1 MEWSVPQLRMLDRQ
15 AVMIDR
21 YRKRTDNFFKCYLF
35 EVRQSGTYAC
45 FVSDQLRNVVRGF
58 HISVATRKGKMA
70 PVSGSPMEMVD
81 QYVKNNKVMMFS
93 KTTCPFCTKVKKLF
107 DQEKIKF
114 EVLELDQI
122 GKTRD
127 VLFYIK
133 M

>member
-1 MEWSVPQLRMLDRQ
+1 
-15 AVMIDR
+15 
-21 YRKRTDNFFKCYLF
+21 
-35 EVRQSGTYAC
+35 
-45 FVSDQLRNVVRGF
+45 
-58 HISVATRKGKMA
+58 MA

-122 GKTRD
+122 GKTGD